1 MGKGKVNI
9 SSIKNECTGCGACFN
24 ICGRNAIYMEEDIEG
39 FKYPVIDSGKC
50 TNCTMCIQVCPVSE
64 ENNNLTIK

>member
-24 ICGRNAIYMEEDIEG
+24 ICGRNAIYMEDIPEED
-39 FKYPVIDSGKC
+39 
-50 TNCTMCIQVCPVSE
+50 M
-64 ENNNLTIK
+64 LTIEQNLYRVLDRLGLQELYQTETAPE